1 MVCTLVNLTL
11 LEPHFTVIDNFLT
24 EKEKEFVWS
33 YIQSEEF
40 HFVHQKKWVKA
51 FRLSDGEA
59 LWGPPYLSDPYAPD
73 TQNQIYPSGKAID
86 IIIQKLKE
94 IIPQYTS
101 LLGEQNKDWA
111 YFFARAYLYPRGAGL
126 SWHRDNEN
134 HVRGAFVYYAHPY
147 WNPQWGGELLIS
159 SPQTATLEFPKKALY
174 EGEEKYLGSH
184 LDNVFETQ
192 ALMEEGIGHY
202 ILAKPNRLI
211 LMGSGVLHCIKRV
224 DANAG
229 DHVRATIQGFF
240 QDPLGK
246 LQRS

>member
-1 MVCTLVNLTL
+1 MVDPVFCDSR
-11 LEPHFTVIDNFLT
+11 FIIFDNFLSEQ
-24 EKEKEFVWS
+24 EKDLVWS

-51 FRLSDGEA
+51 FRLNDGEP
-59 LWGPPYLSDPYAPD
+59 LWGPPYLSDPYTPD
-73 TQNQIYPSGKAID
+73 TQSQVYPSKKGID
-86 IIIQKLKE
+86 LVIQKLKS
-94 IIPQYTS
+94 ILPDAGS
-101 LLGEQNKDWA
+101 LIGKQGEDWA

-159 SPQTATLEFPKKALY
+159 SPQTARLEFPKKALY
-174 EGEEKYLGSH
+174 EGGEKYLGSH
-184 LDNVFETQ
+184 LDNTFETE
-192 ALMEEGIGHY
+192 ALMEEGLGNY
-202 ILAKPNRLI
+202 ILPKPNRLV
-211 LMGSGVLHCIKRV
+211 LMSSGVLHCIKRV

-240 QDPLGK
+240 QDPLG
-246 LQRS
+246 QTQPPSRHP